1 MTESVRLYWVSTMH
15 HFASVHQAM
24 SAVTKTLFQTSEQH
38 VEIGNSRMRRDADD
52 LQKVCNWFS
61 QFNPFDTSDHRLCSL
76 SGGLVAM
83 PSDGINCDNA
93 EVIGRAIQ
101 ESLDNKI
108 MTEVSIPRKQQ
119 IKNLVHLNKSIVVDN
134 QKVHI
139 NPSILFM
146 RLVVIIER
154 ETETEKYFNYKL
166 TAEPTS
172 LFKCN
177 FMRHPDKSSLAATLK
192 GVVPRNYCA
201 VFLSEIDWFL
211 AKIVFDKV

>member
-1 MTESVRLYWVSTMH
+1 
-15 HFASVHQAM
+15 
-24 SAVTKTLFQTSEQH
+24 
-38 VEIGNSRMRRDADD
+38 
-52 LQKVCNWFS
+52 
-61 QFNPFDTSDHRLCSL
+61 
-76 SGGLVAM
+76 M
-83 PSDGINCDNA
+83 PSDGINCDDA

-139 NPSILFM
+139 NPSILFT

-154 ETETEKYFNYKL
+154 ETETEKYFNYEL
-166 TAEPTS
+166 TPEPTS
-172 LFKCN
+172 LFKYN

-192 GVVPRNYCA
+192 GKA
-201 VFLSEIDWFL
+201 VAVKL
-211 AKIVFDKV
+211 